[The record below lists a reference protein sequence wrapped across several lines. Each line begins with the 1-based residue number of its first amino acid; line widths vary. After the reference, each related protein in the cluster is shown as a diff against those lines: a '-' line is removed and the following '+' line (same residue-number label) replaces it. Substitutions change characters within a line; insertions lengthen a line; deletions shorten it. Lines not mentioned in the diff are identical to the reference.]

1 MTTAD
6 LRAGQLDVAGV
17 ATALIDTGAPPGPA
31 AAPPVL
37 LLHGSGPGVTA
48 AANWRPVI
56 PALSADRR
64 VIAPDQLGFG
74 GTATGE
80 PRSYGRAAW
89 TDHALALLDT
99 LGLGTVDVIGNSMGG
114 AIALSMAVARPGAVR
129 RIVTMGSM
137 GVAMALPY
145 GLNEV
150 WGYTPGPPQSG
161 AAQSG
166 AAQSGAAQTGAAQT
180 GAAQTGAAQTGAAQ
194 TGAAQTGAAQT
205 GAAQTGA
212 AQMRHVIELFAHNR
226 GLITDDLVEM
236 RYQAS
241 LNPPVRDSW
250 AAMFP
255 APRQRWVDDLA
266 LSGAELASIQA
277 PVLLVHGRDDRVVPW
292 RPSSGQLIEL
302 LPDSRLHVISNC
314 GHWTM
319 IEKTADFLAV
329 VQPLLAP

>member
-6 LRAGQLDVAGV
+6 LRASRIDVAGV
-17 ATALIDTGAPPGPA
+17 ATALIDTGPPPGPA

-89 TDHALALLDT
+89 TEHALALLDT

-114 AIALSMAVARPGAVR
+114 AIALAMAVARPGAVR

-150 WGYTPGPPQSG
+150 WGYTPG
-161 AAQSG
+161 
-166 AAQSGAAQTGAAQT
+166 T
-180 GAAQTGAAQTGAAQ
+180 
-194 TGAAQTGAAQT
+194 
-205 GAAQTGA
+205 
-212 AQMRHVIELFAHNR
+212 AQMRHIIGLFAHNR

-266 LSGAELASIQA
+266 LSGAELASIQVPA
-277 PVLLVHGRDDRVVPW
+277 LLVHGRDDRVVPW
-292 RPSSGQLIEL
+292 RPSSGQLIDL
-302 LPDSRLHVISNC
+302 LPDSRLHVMSNC

-329 VQPLLAP
+329 VQPFLAPAGPG